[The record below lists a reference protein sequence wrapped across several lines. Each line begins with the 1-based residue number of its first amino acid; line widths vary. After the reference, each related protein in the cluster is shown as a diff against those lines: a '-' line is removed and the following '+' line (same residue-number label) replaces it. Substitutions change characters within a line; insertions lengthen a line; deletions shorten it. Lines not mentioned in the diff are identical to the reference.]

1 MMRALSQALRSI
13 RRSPYQALA
22 ATIVLTLTFFIGYC
36 LALFLLGSAKVL
48 SYFETRPEVT
58 GFFLQGT
65 EDAVLEANANRLRQE
80 PYVLNVSVISQEQA
94 LTIYREQTSSD
105 PLLQELVTAD
115 ILPPSI
121 EVSTRSIDDLAQVA
135 EVMQGMEGIDEVVYQ
150 QDVID
155 SLRNW
160 TGNLRRIGLGVL
172 AVFTVASLLVVILI
186 TSIRIASKKYEI
198 RVMRLVGATKWYVM
212 QPFLVEG
219 MFYGVLGALIAWIVV
234 YIGLL
239 YSSPAI
245 QAFFGDIQL
254 VPVPHEIT
262 FGLLGSGVG
271 IALLLGFVAS
281 VISTRRLF
289 RV

>member
-1 MMRALSQALRSI
+1 MRAISQAFKSI

-22 ATIVLTLTFFIGYC
+22 AIIVLTLTFFVGYC
-36 LALFLLGSAKVL
+36 LTLFLLGSAKVL
-48 SYFETRPEVT
+48 QYFESRPEVT
-58 GFFLQGT
+58 GFFVQDTT
-65 EDAVLEANANRLRQE
+65 EETLNTNADRLRQE
-80 PYVLNVSVISQEQA
+80 EYVVNVRIITQEEA
-94 LTIYREQTSSD
+94 LDIYREQTASD

-115 ILPPSI
+115 ILPPSL
-121 EVSTRSIDDLAQVA
+121 EVSTQTIDDLSRVA
-135 EVMQGMEGIDEVVYQ
+135 ELMQSMDGIDEVVYQ

-160 TGNLRRIGLGVL
+160 TSSLRQIGIGVL

-219 MFYGVLGALIAWIVV
+219 MLYGVIGAVIAWVVV
-234 YIGLL
+234 YLTLL

-254 VPVPHEIT
+254 IPVPLEVT
-262 FGLLGSGVG
+262 FGLLGGGVA
-271 IALLLGFVAS
+271 IALLLGLFAS

>member
-1 MMRALSQALRSI
+1 MRAISQALKSI

-22 ATIVLTLTFFIGYC
+22 AIIVLTLTFFVGYC
-36 LALFLLGSAKVL
+36 LTLFLLGSAKVL
-48 SYFETRPEVT
+48 QYFESRPEVT
-58 GFFLQGT
+58 GFFVQDTT
-65 EDAVLEANANRLRQE
+65 EETLNTNADRLRQE
-80 PYVLNVSVISQEQA
+80 EYVVNVRIITQEEA
-94 LTIYREQTSSD
+94 LDIYREQTASD

-115 ILPPSI
+115 ILPPSL
-121 EVSTRSIDDLAQVA
+121 EVSTQTIDDLSRVA
-135 EVMQGMEGIDEVVYQ
+135 ELMQSMDGIDEVVYQ

-160 TGNLRRIGLGVL
+160 TSSLRQIGIGVL

-219 MFYGVLGALIAWIVV
+219 MLYGVIGAVIAWTVV
-234 YIGLL
+234 YLTVL

-254 VPVPHEIT
+254 IPVPLEVT
-262 FGLLGSGVG
+262 FGLLGGGVA
-271 IALLLGFVAS
+271 IALLLGLFAS

>member
-58 GFFLQGT
+58 GFFLQET
-65 EDAVLEANANRLRQE
+65 ADEVLAANADRLRQE
-80 PYVLNVSVISQEQA
+80 PYVLNVNVISQEQA
-94 LTIYREQTSSD
+94 LTIYREQTAND

-121 EVSTRSIDDLAQVA
+121 EVSTRSIDDLGQVA
-135 EVMQGMEGIDEVVYQ
+135 EVMQGMDGIDEVVYQ

-212 QPFLVEG
+212 QPFLIEG
-219 MFYGVLGALIAWIVV
+219 MLYGVLGAVIAWTVV

-254 VPVPHEIT
+254 VPVPPQII
-262 FGLLGSGVG
+262 FGLLGAGVG
-271 IALLLGFVAS
+271 IALFLGFFAS

>member
-1 MMRALSQALRSI
+1 MRAISQAFKSI

-22 ATIVLTLTFFIGYC
+22 AIIVLTLTFFVGYC
-36 LALFLLGSAKVL
+36 LTLFLLGSAKVL
-48 SYFETRPEVT
+48 QYFESRPEVT
-58 GFFLQGT
+58 GFFVQDTT
-65 EDAVLEANANRLRQE
+65 EETLNTNADRLRQE
-80 PYVLNVSVISQEQA
+80 EYVVNVRIITQEEA
-94 LTIYREQTSSD
+94 LDIYREQTASD

-115 ILPPSI
+115 ILPPSL
-121 EVSTRSIDDLAQVA
+121 EVSTQTIDDLSRVA
-135 EVMQGMEGIDEVVYQ
+135 ELMQSMDGIDEVVYQ

-160 TGNLRRIGLGVL
+160 TSSLRQIGIGVL

-219 MFYGVLGALIAWIVV
+219 MLYGVIGAVIAWTVV
-234 YIGLL
+234 YLTVL

-254 VPVPHEIT
+254 IPVPLEVT
-262 FGLLGSGVG
+262 FGLLGGGVA
-271 IALLLGFVAS
+271 IALLLGLFAS

>member
-1 MMRALSQALRSI
+1 MRAISQAFRSI

-36 LALFLLGSAKVL
+36 LALFLLGSARVL
-48 SYFETRPEVT
+48 SYFESRPEVT
-58 GFFLQGT
+58 GFFLQET
-65 EDAVLEANANRLRQE
+65 TPETLEANAQLLRE
-80 PYVLNVSVISQEQA
+80 EAYVLNVQVISQDQA
-94 LTIYREQTSSD
+94 LEIYREQTASD
-105 PLLQELVTAD
+105 PMLQELVTAD

-121 EVSTRSIDDLAQVA
+121 EVSTRSIDDLVRVA
-135 EVMQGMEGIDEVVYQ
+135 ERMKEMEGIDEVVYQ

-155 SLRNW
+155 SLRSW

-219 MFYGVLGALIAWIVV
+219 MLYGVLGAVIAWATV

-254 VPVPHEIT
+254 LPIPPVII
-262 FGLLGSGVG
+262 FGLLGGGVL
-271 IALLLGFVAS
+271 IAILLGFFAS

>member
-1 MMRALSQALRSI
+1 MRAISQALRSI

-58 GFFLQGT
+58 GFFLQET
-65 EDAVLEANANRLRQE
+65 SDEVLEAHANRLRQE
-80 PYVLNVSVISQEQA
+80 PYVLNVHVISQEEA
-94 LTIYREQTSSD
+94 LTIYREQTASD

-121 EVSTRSIDDLAQVA
+121 EVSTRTIDDLGQVA
-135 EVMQGMEGIDEVVYQ
+135 ETMQAMEGIDEVVYQ

-160 TGNLRRIGLGVL
+160 TSSLRRIGLGVL

-219 MFYGVLGALIAWIVV
+219 MLYGVLGAVIAWIAV

-254 VPVPHEIT
+254 VPVPPQVI
-262 FGLLGSGVG
+262 FGLLGAGVG
-271 IALLLGFVAS
+271 IALLLGFFAS

>member
-1 MMRALSQALRSI
+1 MRAISQALKSI

-22 ATIVLTLTFFIGYC
+22 AIIVLTLTFFVGYC
-36 LALFLLGSAKVL
+36 LTLFLLGSAKVL
-48 SYFETRPEVT
+48 QYFESRPEVT
-58 GFFLQGT
+58 GFFVQDTT
-65 EDAVLEANANRLRQE
+65 EETLNTNADRLRQE
-80 PYVLNVSVISQEQA
+80 EYVVNVRIITQEEA
-94 LTIYREQTSSD
+94 LDIYREQTASD

-115 ILPPSI
+115 ILPPSL
-121 EVSTRSIDDLAQVA
+121 EVSTQTIDDLSRVA
-135 EVMQGMEGIDEVVYQ
+135 ELMQSMDGIDEVVYQ

-160 TGNLRRIGLGVL
+160 TSSLRQIGIGVL

-219 MFYGVLGALIAWIVV
+219 MLYGVIGAVIAWAVV
-234 YIGLL
+234 YLTLL

-254 VPVPHEIT
+254 IPVPPEIT
-262 FGLLGSGVG
+262 FGLLGGGVA
-271 IALLLGFVAS
+271 IALLLGLFAS

>member
-1 MMRALSQALRSI
+1 MRALSQALRSI

-58 GFFLQGT
+58 GFFLQET
-65 EDAVLEANANRLRQE
+65 ADEVLAANADRLRQE
-80 PYVLNVSVISQEQA
+80 PYVLNVNVISQEQA
-94 LTIYREQTSSD
+94 LTIYREQTAND

-121 EVSTRSIDDLAQVA
+121 EVSTRSIDDLGQVA
-135 EVMQGMEGIDEVVYQ
+135 EVMQGMDGIDEVVYQ

-212 QPFLVEG
+212 QPFLIEG
-219 MFYGVLGALIAWIVV
+219 MLYGVLGAVIAWTVV

-254 VPVPHEIT
+254 VPVPPQII
-262 FGLLGSGVG
+262 FGLLGAGVG
-271 IALLLGFVAS
+271 IALFLGFFAS